1 MVKNYRR
8 KRQKHWALVSEPT
21 KAMNQ
26 AELQDHSSSDLSE
39 KKSLSWQEKLDRQR
53 AAVRRYR
60 ENNREKMRERS
71 RERYKRNKAA
81 INAATMARRR
91 ANPEKTK
98 DQWEKWYSKN
108 KGRRYNY
115 MKEWR
120 RSNPDKVKAT
130 SKRKY
135 AKHRDKQLAY
145 AARWRAAN
153 PEKLKSGQKRYFDN
167 KLKTDVAFRIRH
179 QLRSHIRIVLNKQG
193 VIKSR
198 KTIELL
204 GCTSQFFKEF
214 IEAQFTDGMNW
225 DNRGTLWQMDHIIPL
240 ASFDL
245 SQYEQQLKAFHY
257 SNCRP
262 LLKEK
267 NREKS
272 DTMPEPHQAL
282 LL

>member
-1 MVKNYRR
+1 M
-8 KRQKHWALVSEPT
+8 
-21 KAMNQ
+21 
-26 AELQDHSSSDLSE
+26 ELSY
-39 KKSLSWQEKLDRQR
+39 RQR
-53 AAVRRYR
+53 NLEKVREIERR
-60 ENNREKMRERS
+60 SKLKNREKNLAAQRAHYAANREREI
-71 RERYKRNKAA
+71 ERRMEYHRRNPSKTKAAYKAWYEKNKASRLDY
-81 INAATMARRR
+81 T
-91 ANPEKTK
+91 
-98 DQWEKWYSKN
+98 
-108 KGRRYNY
+108 
-115 MKEWR
+115 KEWR
-120 RSNPDKVKAT
+120 RNNPDKVKAT

-135 AKHRDKQLAY
+135 AKHRDRQLAY